1 MTTSPQLPVSWDLL
15 DSVPTTIYE
24 RLIVQWPNQT
34 DRDLAFFYHESAKR
48 LASTFQGQPIDD
60 TILLPYLMLYRQAF
74 ELQLKTFTKYL
85 AAIRRKHREPN
96 NPDLTTEAIAK
107 KLRNPRMVG
116 HKLEPLLEE
125 LLIHFNALDLSE
137 PFPSGIEDLL
147 SLLHQADAPG
157 TYFRYA
163 GNLPTTQVNIDFRN
177 LAARFDEQFNM
188 LQAVEDWTYEQFRA
202 VPDNYQY

>member
-1 MTTSPQLPVSWDLL
+1 MTTTPQPPASWDLL
-15 DSVPTTIYE
+15 DSVPSTVYE

-48 LASTFQGQPIDD
+48 LASTYTGQPIDD

-85 AAIRRKHREPN
+85 ARIRREHREPN
-96 NPDLTTEAIAK
+96 NPDLTAEAIAT
-107 KLRNPRMVG
+107 KLRRPNMIG
-116 HKLEPLLEE
+116 HKLEPLLNE
-125 LLIHFNALDLSE
+125 LLAHFNALDLTE
-137 PFPSGIEDLL
+137 PFPSGIKDLL
-147 SLLHQADAPG
+147 ALLHQADAPG

-163 GNLPTTQVNIDFRN
+163 GNLPTTQINVDFPD
-177 LAARFDEQFNM
+177 LASRFDQQFNM
-188 LQAVEDWTYEQFRA
+188 LQAVEDWLYELFRA